1 VAHRYDL
8 LKMSKLQALPEGTVE
23 SRPAI
28 YRRYFELRFFL
39 VPEGRLNIVMRAI
52 LGVRLRAREQHFR
65 KINKWQRQ
73 HVDHTYPTHEYTHQ
87 AIKIYQSINCA
98 TLPQVLGFQSIDYG
112 QSS

>member
-1 VAHRYDL
+1 
-8 LKMSKLQALPEGTVE
+8 MSKLQAVPEGTVE

-39 VPEGRLNIVMRAI
+39 VPEGRLNTAMRAI
-52 LGVRLRAREQHFR
+52 LGVRLKGQQQHFS
-65 KINKWQRQ
+65 KINKWQSQ

-87 AIKIYQSINCA
+87 AIKIYQSIDCA
-98 TLPQVLGFQSIDYG
+98 TLPQVLGCQFIDYG